1 MEKEKVY
8 KLIPFTYIGAV
19 FSVLTVGFSMG
30 WTPLAV
36 SGFLSIPIYYRFIT
50 KWRQKKRMIRKD
62 ERLVQQKGKGIS
74 ASFWIVFAA
83 SLGFYYLN
91 WILGNYDLITPT
103 LRSYGKVAGRFG
115 LFTYVVYFL
124 VLSCYGIKNWLERRE
139 IG

>member
-8 KLIPFTYIGAV
+8 KLIHFTYIGVV
-19 FSVLTVGFSMG
+19 FSALAVGFSRG

-36 SGFLSIPIYYRFIT
+36 AGLLSVPIYYRFIT
-50 KWRQKKRMIRKD
+50 KWRQKKGIIRKD
-62 ERLVQQKGKGIS
+62 ERLVRQNRKVTSG
-74 ASFWIVFAA
+74 SFWIVFAT
-83 SLGFYYLN
+83 SLGFYYLT

-103 LRSYGKVAGRFG
+103 LRSYGKAAGRFG